1 MLQYCVAG
9 FDLVAQYFGAMVSAY
24 NKSKQGAANA
34 EKVKLFL
41 TPLGGGVFQNPREMI
56 ASSVL
61 LAYYQAQELLTNFDD
76 NVQVIFLAWDGKQRQ
91 RNFPHECSDFS
102 EFFNHDSG
110 DTTTLSVIQ
119 QGKKNLIVN
128 KKVKKALEEIQQ
140 EEADRSAQPPADY
153 QEQPDE
159 ANIKENVTPLQSEEE
174 PRTNTMLGDELFKKF
189 KEGSLTEDDKE
200 AYRKMVLSNFDS
212 KQQEYDETFKNTDT
226 NASHNEKE
234 YNINVVVRKLRS
246 DQSLVDNL
254 FELFLIQKKKNT
266 FNKLLFIN
274 EIFRK
279 IFFTKY

>member
-102 EFFNHDSG
+102 EF
-110 DTTTLSVIQ
+110 LIMIQVIQ
-119 QGKKNLIVN
+119 QH
-128 KKVKKALEEIQQ
+128 
-140 EEADRSAQPPADY
+140 
-153 QEQPDE
+153 
-159 ANIKENVTPLQSEEE
+159 
-174 PRTNTMLGDELFKKF
+174 
-189 KEGSLTEDDKE
+189 
-200 AYRKMVLSNFDS
+200 YR
-212 KQQEYDETFKNTDT
+212 
-226 NASHNEKE
+226 
-234 YNINVVVRKLRS
+234 
-246 DQSLVDNL
+246 
-254 FELFLIQKKKNT
+254 
-266 FNKLLFIN
+266 
-274 EIFRK
+274 
-279 IFFTKY
+279 